1 MRTDNGGVLRKT
13 SRSERCMWAGQ
24 LLSLFSYSWLS
35 CAARC
40 MQLDFIFTFATHK
53 CARVVKSHRHRQ
65 ITTRIHTTGKRSAT
79 SDGTEES
86 QDGTARGVPLCE
98 YTIGYIYIKIS
109 YTGMPRTLAMGMA
122 RDSYGECK
130 PENGYKM
137 KPECALCTYT

>member
-65 ITTRIHTTGKRSAT
+65 ITTRIHTTGKRSTT

-98 YTIGYIYIKIS
+98 YTIYFALSGVSGPSVSVRDDFHVAVREKS
-109 YTGMPRTLAMGMA
+109 LALINQYVN
-122 RDSYGECK
+122 SYGI
-130 PENGYKM
+130 
-137 KPECALCTYT
+137 